1 MKDEVKRKV
10 LTEERRQYILAQLQ
24 QHTVIKSKALMAALD
39 ASEST
44 IRRDLDELEAAG
56 ELKRIHGRA
65 KRVNGLGDEPDVASK
80 STQNLRGQNKP
91 LLMPLL
97 AIVEQDDLVLL
108 DAGTTTAQ

>member
-1 MKDEVKRKV
+1 M

-56 ELKRIHGRA
+56 ELKRIHGGA

-80 STQNLRGQNKP
+80 STQNLRAKQTI
-91 LLMPLL
+91 
-97 AIVEQDDLVLL
+97 AHAAARQVEQDDLVFL
-108 DAGTTTAQ
+108 DAGTTTAQLIMPHC

>member
-1 MKDEVKRKV
+1 M

-56 ELKRIHGRA
+56 ELKRIHGGA
-65 KRVNGLGDEPDVASK
+65 KRINGLGDDRMSRA
-80 STQNLRGQNKP
+80 NLRRICAPSKRSRRQP
-91 LLMPLL
+91 FVRLSPM
-97 AIVEQDDLVLL
+97 I
-108 DAGTTTAQ
+108 